1 MLHLYDY
8 SPYSIESQIIR
19 LKAAAAVSAARIKSL
34 VWGDDALAF
43 VYFVPTNLSA
53 LHLVVADQDVHVAS
67 KKVTDSLPYEAFTGI
82 DINYNEFIA
91 IYPDQPRIFFQSV
104 YLQLTTPPNERD
116 IDDPDMIFIHPQSQF
131 YLDINDDTRSLS
143 LPPFPDNIRFPTRTA
158 FLDSMISTILDPP
171 SGKVSGKLG
180 MLLNVW
186 ISYIFTYT
194 LRNYPRVLPSGNLE
208 PEHADILS
216 SLRPEN
222 RPYFDDFTRGPSL

>member
-1 MLHLYDY
+1 MLHFYD
-8 SPYSIESQIIR
+8 SSTYSIESQIIR
-19 LKAAAAVSAARIKSL
+19 LKAATAVSAARIKSL

-43 VYFVPTNLSA
+43 VYFVPTDLSA

-67 KKVTDSLPYEAFTGI
+67 NKVTDSLPYEAFTGI

-131 YLDINDDTRSLS
+131 YLDINDDSRSLS

-158 FLDSMISTILDPP
+158 FLDSMIATILDPP
-171 SGKVSGKLG
+171 
-180 MLLNVW
+180 
-186 ISYIFTYT
+186 
-194 LRNYPRVLPSGNLE
+194 
-208 PEHADILS
+208 
-216 SLRPEN
+216 
-222 RPYFDDFTRGPSL
+222 